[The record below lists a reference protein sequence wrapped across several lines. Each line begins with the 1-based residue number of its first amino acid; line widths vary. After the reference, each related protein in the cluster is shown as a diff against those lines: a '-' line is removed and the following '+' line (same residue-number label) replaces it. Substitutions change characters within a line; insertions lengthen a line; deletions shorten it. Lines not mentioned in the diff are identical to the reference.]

1 MDKFTG
7 FDLDHKHTLAC
18 VVEAGQPGRCRLLRQ
33 IHPRGMGRSASPAKT
48 SQEIRDGTSAHLKH
62 HPCSQENY
70 ELAT

>member
-33 IHPRGMGRSASPAKT
+33 IHP
-48 SQEIRDGTSAHLKH
+48 Q
-62 HPCSQENY
+62 
-70 ELAT
+70 